1 MPAILFSPF
10 LTGFTVF
17 VTSESQM
24 KLNPKFRVYTDIRVT
39 LYVNFRAM
47 RRKNSFS
54 EFHRFFFHY
63 INIFVKKR
71 SIRSGGS
78 RGLHKEGG
86 GELIIFSV
94 GKAPRHKTVERG
106 DDSGRVIILR

>member
-1 MPAILFSPF
+1 MSGI
-10 LTGFTVF
+10 
-17 VTSESQM
+17 
-24 KLNPKFRVYTDIRVT
+24 T
-39 LYVNFRAM
+39 LYVNSNFSCNASKKFIFRIP
-47 RRKNSFS
+47 SI
-54 EFHRFFFHY
+54 FFHY

-78 RGLHKEGG
+78 RGLHKKDG